1 MHIDAVLV
9 GLYHPG
15 FASNHGSEAKF
26 DLRAVGDNGL
36 AAGSGTRQVLSS
48 DRLMFFRFGSYEEN
62 WLIAAPVLLHTFE
75 QRSVLANVATGAC
88 QSVNP
93 A

>member
-1 MHIDAVLV
+1 MHIHAVLV

-15 FASNHGSEAKF
+15 FASNHGRDAKF
-26 DLRAVGDNGL
+26 DLRAVGDDGL
-36 AAGSGTRQVLSS
+36 VAGSVTRQVLSS

-62 WLIAAPVLLHTFE
+62 LPVAAPVLLNTFE